1 MRILSLGILGLT
13 LLGNAYAVGGTQ
25 NGLPY
30 TALRC
35 ASGHALQSFSPNTQ
49 SIYLRYRGRTLHLT
63 ALRSVGG
70 NSTYRTGRWTWAERG
85 AGRTGVLSDSG
96 RVLERCTFHR

>member
-1 MRILSLGILGLT
+1 MRILTLGILSLT
-13 LLGNAYAVGGTQ
+13 LLGNTYAAGGTRD
-25 NGLPY
+25 GLPY

-35 ASGHALQSFSPNTQ
+35 SSGHALQIFSPNTQ

-70 NSTYRTGRWTWAERG
+70 NTTYRAGRWAWAERG
-85 AGRTGVLSDSG
+85 AARMGMLSDGG
-96 RVLERCTFHR
+96 RVLERCILRH